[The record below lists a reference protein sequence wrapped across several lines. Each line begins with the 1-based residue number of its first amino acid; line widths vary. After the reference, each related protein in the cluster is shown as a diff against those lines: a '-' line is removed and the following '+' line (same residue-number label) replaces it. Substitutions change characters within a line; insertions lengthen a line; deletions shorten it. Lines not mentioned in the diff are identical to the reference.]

1 MIARVGR
8 LVIAEGIKLWAQPFL
23 YVALA
28 LIALGT
34 IGGEELFA
42 FTQGRKASAWGTLHA
57 VQLFASGWGFGHTL
71 ATFVL
76 VIFSS
81 MFFAGEFD
89 RGTIKVLLT
98 RPVTRTELFL
108 AKALTTLIIAV
119 ALFAFTVWLA
129 AVWALGRGTLGPVWD
144 DTVYYVHQ
152 SGQTIQGHAIRA
164 LGVAALSYVAAGFLG
179 LLVSTWTE
187 SSGFAVAIAL
197 VLFLFGWLG
206 TGFVG
211 GEGAKENLF
220 FHYGPYAAEKLKEL
234 AGGGS
239 TRWSPRIVD
248 HNLHIKVPLFYI
260 LAFVPAAY
268 GLFRFK
274 NIHA

>member
-1 MIARVGR
+1 MIRRVGR
-8 LVIAEGIKLWAQPFL
+8 LVRAEGIKLAAQPFL
-23 YVALA
+23 Y
-28 LIALGT
+28 IALLL
-34 IGGEELFA
+34 IGLGIVGAEEFFA
-42 FTQGRKASAWGTLHA
+42 FAQSRKPSAWGALHA

-98 RPVTRTELFL
+98 RPVTRTELFV
-108 AKALTTLIIAV
+108 AKTIAVGIIAV
-119 ALFAFTVWLA
+119 LLFAFTVWLA
-129 AVWALGRGTLGPVWD
+129 AFWALARGSLGPVWD

-152 SGQTIQGHAIRA
+152 SAGTIESHATRA
-164 LGVAALSYVAAGFLG
+164 LGMAALSFLAAGFLG

-197 VLFLFGWLG
+197 VLFLFGWTG
-206 TGFVG
+206 TGFMG
-211 GEGAKENLF
+211 DSMKENFF
-220 FHYGPYAAEKLKEL
+220 FHYGPYAAEKLKAL
-234 AGGGS
+234 AAGES
-239 TRWSPRIVD
+239 TRWSPRVVE
-248 HNLHIKVPLFYI
+248 HNLHLKIPFYYM
-260 LAFVPAAY
+260 AVFVPFAY
-268 GLFRFK
+268 GLFRAK